1 MYKKLIKHF
10 TIWIKKVVNEKDL
23 EGKPLEYLCI
33 AKQDEYAYFS
43 SKLPI
48 IFALLWTVISL
59 YIAAQSKF
67 YSWQTKNI
75 ILFIIFSVLTV
86 CFVLRLRRLF
96 KDLEKNNKITNDNLE
111 TYNKVILG
119 KIEEKEKSEK
129 EYKNEVLNCL
139 KDIKNNT
146 KK

>member
-1 MYKKLIKHF
+1 MR
-10 TIWIKKVVNEKDL
+10 NES
-23 EGKPLEYLCI
+23 LEYLCM
-33 AKQDEYAYFS
+33 KKEDERSYYT

-48 IFALLWTVISL
+48 FFAWLWIVVSL